1 MAFFTLKLKSQALAS
16 TTTVR
21 LYYPCDLPAEV
32 GNEVKGVIT
41 LLHGYTNDGDDWVN
55 MSAAL
60 RYAADNGLALIIPD
74 ASNSFYMDMAAGP
87 AYYTWLTQEMPALL
101 NKMVKLPQEREK
113 NAICGLSM
121 GGYGALLLG
130 LTQPDRYFACA
141 SFSGAVDL
149 AMMLEAAPYNALVR
163 ASFGP
168 VLGPDLVLPE
178 DRNLYRLAEK
188 VSQLPAEQQPR
199 ILCTAGRQD
208 IEPYYIYNQNLLFKA
223 HAENLPLDYHYMEW
237 DGVHEWNFWDRSL
250 VHAIDLFFNPGYA
263 AKKLGDW
270 SAT

>member
-121 GGYGALLLG
+121 GGYGALMLG

-149 AMMLEAAPYNALVR
+149 AMMLEAAPYNPLVR

-178 DRNLYRLAEK
+178 DRNLYRLAER

-208 IEPYYIYNQNLLFKA
+208 IEPYYIYNQNLLFKH
-223 HAENLPLDYHYMEW
+223 HAESLPLDYHYMEW